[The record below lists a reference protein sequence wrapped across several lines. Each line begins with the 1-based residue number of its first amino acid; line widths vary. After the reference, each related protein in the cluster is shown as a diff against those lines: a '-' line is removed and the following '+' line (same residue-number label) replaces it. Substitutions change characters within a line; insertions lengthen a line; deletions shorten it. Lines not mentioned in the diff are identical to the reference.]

1 MRSFVRLA
9 NNGGVMFT
17 GSSGRRARNPNAA
30 RSSGS

>member
-9 NNGGVMFT
+9 NNGGIMFT
-17 GSSGRRARNPNAA
+17 GSPGRRARSANAA